1 MQLYLFSAYHFPVL
15 FQTATF
21 EMQRYLFSAYHFP
34 VFFQKISR
42 LSQKKTLQR
51 LKIQRFYL
59 FPWNV
64 YMTVTK
70 LFNFIDNA
78 AYRFHYTCNNENS
91 CTISFIWLLGYLVE
105 IPPWERGRDR
115 KHLERSTT
123 QHNQKPR
130 KHPKKGGKP
139 PLPVLWRHF
148 WWR

>member
-1 MQLYLFSAYHFPVL
+1 
-15 FQTATF
+15 
-21 EMQRYLFSAYHFP
+21 
-34 VFFQKISR
+34 
-42 LSQKKTLQR
+42 

-64 YMTVTK
+64 YIIVTK